1 MKTKQMKAKLRIEQ
15 GQLTIT
21 PEDPSHQD
29 MIEYYFD
36 CDAVE
41 MDAIEV
47 TMEVIVDGPDMF
59 GEIDST
65 WLEVIPLGEKDKN

>member
-47 TMEVIVDGPDMF
+47 TMEVIVDGPDTVSYTHLDVYKRQEM
-59 GEIDST
+59 G
-65 WLEVIPLGEKDKN
+65 